1 MCIDFFVYKQKTAD
15 VLRISDWSSDVCS
28 SDLLR
33 AGARSRHRGK
43 RVAYLRTCR
52 PCPDDR
58 GSQSD
63 RGGDEGLSCQALKC
77 APLSPKAGREI
88 CASKWGCSAGAV
100 GGRRS
105 RRSCRAMRR
114 LRTGRAMPKRWTAST
129 APARTAN
136 IFHSEERRVGKE
148 WAN

>member
-77 APLSPKAGREI
+77 APLSPKAGSET
-88 CASKWGCSAGAV
+88 CAPKRGCSAGAG

-105 RRSCRAMRR
+105 RRSCRHMRLFR
-114 LRTGRAMPKRWTAST
+114 DGRAMTNGGNAST
-129 APARTAN
+129 AQARKTTTPA
-136 IFHSEERRVGKE
+136 
-148 WAN
+148 